1 MYINYSFKGG
11 GYNNE
16 VSGTLCP
23 LFLGYF
29 EDSHFRSPHY
39 QSVVPVRDNS
49 VLQTVVENDGFD
61 VAKELSLSGQLF
73 PMYLGN
79 YHIIKL

>member
-39 QSVVPVRDNS
+39 QSVVPVRDSSYPVLDHGS
-49 VLQTVVENDGFD
+49 VDLLIPGSRAMV
-61 VAKELSLSGQLF
+61 
-73 PMYLGN
+73 
-79 YHIIKL
+79 